1 MRIFLALVGAT
12 TQDCVEDNE
21 ADIAGCRDLANEKLA
36 ECEVGCAGD
45 PS

>member
-36 ECEVGCAGD
+36 ECGVGCAGD